1 MPTVLRER
9 GYRFVVFVDE
19 PDEPAHV
26 HAIKAN
32 SEAKFWLSPVALEW
46 SRGFRQHDL
55 REIADIL
62 EKHANSL
69 IHEYEKIH
77 SKK

>member
-19 PDEPAHV
+19 PDEPAHI

-32 SEAKFWLSPVALEW
+32 SEAKFWLSPVVLEW

-55 REIADIL
+55 REIAGIL
-62 EKHANSL
+62 ENHAEFL
-69 IHEYEKIH
+69 IHEYKKIH
-77 SKK
+77 SQK

>member
-1 MPTVLRER
+1 M
-9 GYRFVVFVDE
+9 VFVDE

-26 HAIKAN
+26 HAIKAR
-32 SEAKFWLSPVALEW
+32 SEAKFWLSPIELEW

-62 EKHANSL
+62 EKHADSM
-69 IHEYEKIH
+69 IQEYEKIH